1 MATPN
6 NMPSGQNPNQM
17 TCWIDRFFIGTK
29 WTNLRP
35 RINIRGANGTKIL
48 LEATHIEKKIYKVS
62 EATVDADP
70 YSMDLPFECEK
81 SGLWKITVSIPSRG
95 MQSTKFEFP
104 IAAVSN
110 TRTQIIDSMKKL
122 EAYPLQLTSQTLSTI
137 LQDFTEREEL
147 RSFNTLEI
155 SFLSQHYESNPTFF
169 WRWLI
174 PRIKAISRS
183 QDVGKNVNYFRE
195 LFSETYWLLIDKET
209 AADLISDM
217 GSGTVLFSTSRSDK
231 DAILVSSI
239 VEEDRVQHW
248 KHLMTP
254 LITPITALL
263 DHLKDRWTM
272 DQIRLFQYKTSA
284 THSIADIISAI
295 NKRKAYGESTLHPVK
310 VRRVSGR
317 DDVSRSSAGDSESRR
332 LSADY
337 SGQLSPN
344 SSWSESPSPFYDPHS
359 ISGET
364 HMVEAN
370 SPNPMGFVEQ
380 PQNMNNTQQFNTQ
393 MYNPNPNQGQGG
405 GMMAQ
410 NTFPGGNNQF
420 QPGNA
425 KQAPHMQ
432 GNPRLQQQ
440 RAFQEQLHQQ
450 PQMHNPFQ
458 QQPPHLQQPG
468 GQQQH
473 PGQFFQPIKEE
484 NPFDYH
490 QYQMGN
496 DMNAPFWGT
505 NSANNSSE
513 TLNMNAVN
521 QGQIQQQQN
530 NQNPGQLN
538 PNHPNYA
545 WSIDILK
552 Q

>member
-1 MATPN
+1 
-6 NMPSGQNPNQM
+6 
-17 TCWIDRFFIGTK
+17 
-29 WTNLRP
+29 
-35 RINIRGANGTKIL
+35 
-48 LEATHIEKKIYKVS
+48 
-62 EATVDADP
+62 
-70 YSMDLPFECEK
+70 
-81 SGLWKITVSIPSRG
+81 
-95 MQSTKFEFP
+95 
-104 IAAVSN
+104 
-110 TRTQIIDSMKKL
+110 
-122 EAYPLQLTSQTLSTI
+122 
-137 LQDFTEREEL
+137 
-147 RSFNTLEI
+147 
-155 SFLSQHYESNPTFF
+155 
-169 WRWLI
+169 
-174 PRIKAISRS
+174 
-183 QDVGKNVNYFRE
+183 
-195 LFSETYWLLIDKET
+195 
-209 AADLISDM
+209 
-217 GSGTVLFSTSRSDK
+217 
-231 DAILVSSI
+231 
-239 VEEDRVQHW
+239 
-248 KHLMTP
+248 
-254 LITPITALL
+254 
-263 DHLKDRWTM
+263 
-272 DQIRLFQYKTSA
+272 
-284 THSIADIISAI
+284 
-295 NKRKAYGESTLHPVK
+295 
-310 VRRVSGR
+310 
-317 DDVSRSSAGDSESRR
+317 
-332 LSADY
+332 
-337 SGQLSPN
+337 
-344 SSWSESPSPFYDPHS
+344 
-359 ISGET
+359 
-364 HMVEAN
+364 MVEAN